1 MGSLSSAKTL
11 GGVGGILVFFPF
23 VSLVGWILILL
34 ATKEISETV
43 QDKSIFDDAL
53 LAAITAIIGAV
64 VFVAFIVTFVLG
76 FPRFLLFFGILG
88 AFWVFTII
96 SAIFLKRSY
105 EKISQRLNVSAFATT
120 GLLYLIGAA
129 LTIVFV
135 GFLILLVALIFQ
147 VVAYFSI
154 QDRPPSPGWGQPAPQ
169 TLRPFQYHSNQQCPS
184 SNQQCPSSNQ
194 QCPSSNQQC
203 PSSNQ
208 QCPSSN
214 LRSSQNSVSN
224 AVPSFLVSRFSA
236 PAAVQ
241 NRRSL
246 AESERL

>member
-23 VSLVGWILILL
+23 LSLVGWILILQ

-64 VFVAFIVTFVLG
+64 VFVAFIVTGSIAGLFMFGLG

-129 LTIVFV
+129 LAIVFV

-154 QDRPPSPGWGQPAPQ
+154 QDRPASQGWGQPAPQ
-169 TLRPFQYHSNQQCPS
+169 TLSSVPAPQQPAMSQQQPQVETRFCFKCGAKLPS
-184 SNQQCPSSNQ
+184 
-194 QCPSSNQQC
+194 
-203 PSSNQ
+203 
-208 QCPSSN
+208 
-214 LRSSQNSVSN
+214 V
-224 AVPSFLVSRFSA
+224 AVFCTSCGA
-236 PAAVQ
+236 KQA
-241 NRRSL
+241 
-246 AESERL
+246 

>member
-88 AFWVFTII
+88 AFWVFTVI

-169 TLRPFQYHSNQQCPS
+169 TSSAVLVPQQPAMSQQQTQVESKFCFKCGAKLPS
-184 SNQQCPSSNQ
+184 
-194 QCPSSNQQC
+194 
-203 PSSNQ
+203 
-208 QCPSSN
+208 
-214 LRSSQNSVSN
+214 V
-224 AVPSFLVSRFSA
+224 AVFCTSCGA
-236 PAAVQ
+236 KQA
-241 NRRSL
+241 
-246 AESERL
+246 

>member
-11 GGVGGILVFFPF
+11 GGIGGILVFLPG

-34 ATKEISETV
+34 ATKEISESV
-43 QDKSIFDDAL
+43 QDKTIFDDAT
-53 LAAITAIIGAV
+53 LAAITAVIGAV
-64 VFVAFIVTFVLG
+64 VFSGLI
-76 FPRFLLFFGILG
+76 FLYFFGGPFGFGPALFIPFLVALG
-88 AFWVFTII
+88 TFWVFTVI

-169 TLRPFQYHSNQQCPS
+169 TSSAVLVPQQPAMSQQQTQVESKFCFKCGAKLPS
-184 SNQQCPSSNQ
+184 
-194 QCPSSNQQC
+194 
-203 PSSNQ
+203 
-208 QCPSSN
+208 
-214 LRSSQNSVSN
+214 V
-224 AVPSFLVSRFSA
+224 AVFCTSCGA
-236 PAAVQ
+236 KQA
-241 NRRSL
+241 
-246 AESERL
+246 

>member
-11 GGVGGILVFFPF
+11 GGIGGILVFLPG

-34 ATKEISETV
+34 ATKEISESV
-43 QDKSIFDDAL
+43 QDKTIFDDAT
-53 LAAITAIIGAV
+53 LAAITAVIGAV
-64 VFVAFIVTFVLG
+64 VFSGLI
-76 FPRFLLFFGILG
+76 FLYFFGGPFGFGPALFIPFLVALG
-88 AFWVFTII
+88 TFWVFTVI

-169 TLRPFQYHSNQQCPS
+169 TFSSVPVPQQPAMSQQQTQVESKFCFKCGAKLPS
-184 SNQQCPSSNQ
+184 
-194 QCPSSNQQC
+194 
-203 PSSNQ
+203 
-208 QCPSSN
+208 
-214 LRSSQNSVSN
+214 V
-224 AVPSFLVSRFSA
+224 AVFCTSCGA
-236 PAAVQ
+236 KQA
-241 NRRSL
+241 
-246 AESERL
+246 

>member
-11 GGVGGILVFFPF
+11 GGVGGILVFLPF

-64 VFVAFIVTFVLG
+64 VFVAFIVTGSITGLFTFGLG

-88 AFWVFTII
+88 AFWVFTVI

-169 TLRPFQYHSNQQCPS
+169 TFSSVPVPQQPAMSQQQPQVESKFCFKCGAKLPS
-184 SNQQCPSSNQ
+184 
-194 QCPSSNQQC
+194 
-203 PSSNQ
+203 
-208 QCPSSN
+208 
-214 LRSSQNSVSN
+214 V
-224 AVPSFLVSRFSA
+224 AVFCTSCGA
-236 PAAVQ
+236 KQA
-241 NRRSL
+241 
-246 AESERL
+246 

>member
-11 GGVGGILVFFPF
+11 GGVGGILVFLPF

-64 VFVAFIVTFVLG
+64 VFVAFIVTGSITGLFTFGLG

-88 AFWVFTII
+88 AFWVFAVI

-169 TLRPFQYHSNQQCPS
+169 TFSSVPVPQQPAMSQQQTQVESKFCFKCGAKLPS
-184 SNQQCPSSNQ
+184 
-194 QCPSSNQQC
+194 
-203 PSSNQ
+203 
-208 QCPSSN
+208 
-214 LRSSQNSVSN
+214 V
-224 AVPSFLVSRFSA
+224 AVFCTSCGA
-236 PAAVQ
+236 KQA
-241 NRRSL
+241 
-246 AESERL
+246 

>member
-11 GGVGGILVFFPF
+11 GGVGGILVFLPF

-64 VFVAFIVTFVLG
+64 VFVAFIVTGSIAGLFTFGLG

-88 AFWVFTII
+88 AFWVFTVI

-169 TLRPFQYHSNQQCPS
+169 TSSAVLVPQQPAMS
-184 SNQQCPSSNQ
+184 QQQTQVESKFCFKCGAKLP
-194 QCPSSNQQC
+194 
-203 PSSNQ
+203 
-208 QCPSSN
+208 
-214 LRSSQNSVSN
+214 RV
-224 AVPSFLVSRFSA
+224 AVFCTSCGA
-236 PAAVQ
+236 KQA
-241 NRRSL
+241 
-246 AESERL
+246 

>member
-43 QDKSIFDDAL
+43 QDKTIFDDAL
-53 LAAITAIIGAV
+53 LAAITAVIGAV
-64 VFVAFIVTFVLG
+64 VFGVFVFSGAIRGLFLPGPFGIGGVGFLG
-76 FPRFLLFFGILG
+76 FLVILG

-105 EKISQRLNVSAFATT
+105 EKISQRLNVSAFATA

-129 LTIVFV
+129 LTIVIV
-135 GFLILLVALIFQ
+135 GFLILLIALIFQ

-154 QDRPPSPGWGQPAPQ
+154 QDRPQSPGWTAFPSGVRALSSDAATTDAAATTTFRRVKILFQMRFQASNCRGFLHQ
-169 TLRPFQYHSNQQCPS
+169 LRCKT
-184 SNQQCPSSNQ
+184 
-194 QCPSSNQQC
+194 
-203 PSSNQ
+203 
-208 QCPSSN
+208 
-214 LRSSQNSVSN
+214 VV
-224 AVPSFLVSRFSA
+224 A
-236 PAAVQ
+236 
-241 NRRSL
+241 
-246 AESERL
+246 